1 MNKLCSISVILAMLA
16 GLLPAGVFAADP
28 DEDDSQA
35 EAVAQPALP
44 ASAWPVKFE
53 ANGSSYVVY
62 QPQFDKW
69 ENNRI
74 EGRSAVAVTAA
85 GAESPEFGV
94 AWLAAQTETSAGSV
108 TIRDL
113 SVTKADFPT
122 DSGGSGDHVAAMRQ
136 QLGAKSWQV
145 AQERLLNDLE
155 IDKVASKSAAQ
166 PVKNDVPQIIFSQQ
180 AAILVPIDG
189 APVMRE
195 VPGTS
200 LKRIVNTRAL
210 MLFDPVLTNYY
221 LYVSDHWMEAQKF
234 EGPWSRVANP
244 PAQLEQAKEAALK
257 GNQVD
262 LLAADEDE
270 DPVPNNPA
278 IYVSTTPTE
287 LLQTE
292 GAPQY
297 SPVENTRLLY
307 VTNSPNRIFLDTA
320 TQVHY
325 VLISGRWFRARNLGP
340 NSWEYVSA
348 ASLPGD
354 FARIPSTHPTENVRA
369 AVAGTPQAREAAIE
383 NTVPQVATVTRS
395 AATLGVTYD
404 GDPAF
409 QPIEGTSLQQAV
421 NAPVPV
427 IRVSENAFYALDN
440 GVWFVA
446 TSPFGP
452 WTAAASVPA
461 VIYSIP
467 RSSPLHYV
475 TYVRIYDAT
484 PEVVYVGYTPGYVGS
499 YVSSDYV
506 VVYGTGWAYRPWIG
520 SVWYGAPVTWGFGFS
535 YVHTWWYPWRP
546 YYAHWAPAPW
556 CFRPAWGPWHYRP
569 VHHRAGTTVVNNVT
583 INRVNVRQAN
593 VTNIYNRWDRKS
605 VAVNRAVQPRVQQAG
620 APGQGRGH
628 ITRPD
633 GSRQN
638 LGDGRARH
646 DSPDRDRTA
655 QRRSDGNPSPVRM
668 PNRRTDDDGRPARPD
683 TVQSHNELPQI
694 QGPNRRWH
702 RDPNGNLERGGSSNQ
717 GRETAAAPRQQPQA
731 GVQPRPGEG
740 NRPDR
745 PQSGNQQRRDVVE
758 PDGRQVV
765 RPNDRDDANRNNAN
779 TGRLNTMPDRRE
791 TTAAPQQQ
799 PQAGVQQRP
808 GEGSRPDRPQFGNQQ
823 RRDVVQPDG
832 RQAVRPNDRDDVN
845 RNNTGRLDTMPD
857 RREIARPQRRD
868 VTSQDRR
875 NFSRQQRPDFSAR
888 PQGQAA
894 PQVQAMPRAQAP
906 QVQAMPRPQAIP
918 RTQAMPQRLPE
929 SRAAAPQS
937 QPRMERNMEGRA
949 ARSEGGGRP
958 RAEGAGGQ
966 RQFGGGNFRPE
977 AR

>member
-1 MNKLCSISVILAMLA
+1 MKKLCSISVILAMLA
-16 GLLPAGVFAADP
+16 SLLPAGVFAADP
-28 DEDDSQA
+28 DEDDLQA

-44 ASAWPVKFE
+44 ASAWPLKFD
-53 ANGSSYVVY
+53 ANGVSYVVY

-69 ENNRI
+69 DNNRI
-74 EGRSAVAVTAA
+74 EGRSAVAVTKA

-94 AWLAAQTETSAGSV
+94 AWLSAQTENSAGMV

-195 VPGTS
+195 APGTS

-234 EGPWSRVANP
+234 EGPWTRVVNP
-244 PAQLEQAKEAALK
+244 PAQLEQAKEAAAK

-270 DPVPNNPA
+270 APVPNNPA

-535 YVHTWWYPWRP
+535 YVHTWWHPWRP
-546 YYAHWAPAPW
+546 YYAHWAPAP

-605 VAVNRAVQPRVQQAG
+605 VAVNRAVQPRVQHAG
-620 APGQGRGH
+620 VPGQGRGH

-638 LGDGRARH
+638 FGDGRVRH
-646 DSPDRDRTA
+646 DGPDRDRTA

-702 RDPNGNLERGGSSNQ
+702 RDPNGSRERGGPSNQ
-717 GRETAAAPRQQPQA
+717 GRETAAAPRQQAQA

-740 NRPDR
+740 RRPDP
-745 PQSGNQQRRDVVE
+745 PQFGNQQRRDVVE
-758 PDGRQVV
+758 PDGRQ
-765 RPNDRDDANRNNAN
+765 
-779 TGRLNTMPDRRE
+779 
-791 TTAAPQQQ
+791 
-799 PQAGVQQRP
+799 
-808 GEGSRPDRPQFGNQQ
+808 
-823 RRDVVQPDG
+823 
-832 RQAVRPNDRDDVN
+832 AVRPNNRDDVN

-857 RREIARPQRRD
+857 RREMARPQRRD
-868 VTSQDRR
+868 AASQDRG
-875 NFSRQQRPDFSAR
+875 NFSRQQRPDFNAR

-894 PQVQAMPRAQAP
+894 PQVQAMPRPQAP
-906 QVQAMPRPQAIP
+906 QVQAMPRPQATP
-918 RTQAMPQRLPE
+918 RTQAMPQRTPE
-929 SRAAAPQS
+929 ARAAAPQS
-937 QPRMERNMEGRA
+937 RPRMERNMEGRA
-949 ARSEGGGRP
+949 ARSEAGGRP
-958 RAEGAGGQ
+958 RVEGAGGQ
-966 RQFGGGNFRPE
+966 RQFGGGGGGGGNFRPD